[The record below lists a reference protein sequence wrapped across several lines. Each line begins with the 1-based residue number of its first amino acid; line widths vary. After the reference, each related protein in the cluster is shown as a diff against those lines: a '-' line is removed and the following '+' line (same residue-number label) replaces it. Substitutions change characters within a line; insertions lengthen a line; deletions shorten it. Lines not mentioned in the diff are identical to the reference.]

1 MKKHAIVTM
10 ALAIALAVP
19 VIAPAADIDQ
29 WMEADTL

>member
-1 MKKHAIVTM
+1 MRRHAIVTL
-10 ALAIALAVP
+10 ALAISLAVP

>member
-10 ALAIALAVP
+10 TLAIALAVP
-19 VIAPAADIDQ
+19 AVTPAADINQ

>member
-1 MKKHAIVTM
+1 MKKHAIATM
-10 ALAIALAVP
+10 ILASALAVP